1 MTYLE
6 SITFLTGRF
15 LQISQFALKNAYR
28 VISLTQG
35 KEKETP
41 YMKGSMTR
49 AEACEAIASAYLLQN
64 RTFSGQELLVFFQ
77 AHPGLSNKDFDALKF
92 VLNKRDYLVSYF
104 FIENSPLFAREEI
117 ALFESKITEL
127 KEYVDKAEK
136 LNVSLSKACDRLYE
150 SF

>member
-15 LQISQFALKNAYR
+15 LQVSQFALKNAYR
-28 VISLTQG
+28 VVSLTYG
-35 KEKETP
+35 KENETP

-49 AEACEAIASAYLLQN
+49 QEACEAIAASYLLQN
-64 RTFSGQELLVFFQ
+64 RTFSGKDLITFFEV
-77 AHPGLSNKDFDALKF
+77 HPGLSNRDFDALKF

-104 FIENSPLFAREEI
+104 FIENSPLLAREEI
-117 ALFESKITEL
+117 AIYESKINEL

-136 LNVSLSKACDRLYE
+136 LNVSLSKACDRLYG